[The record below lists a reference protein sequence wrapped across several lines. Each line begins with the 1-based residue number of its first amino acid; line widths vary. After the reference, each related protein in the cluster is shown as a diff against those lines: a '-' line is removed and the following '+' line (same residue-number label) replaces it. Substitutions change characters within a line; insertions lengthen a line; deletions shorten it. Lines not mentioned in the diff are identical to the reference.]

1 MFKAA
6 IKNIKKE
13 GLFPWI
19 AKVTGAQEKHKRF
32 PVIREKTSDQAT
44 KNKLAH
50 VSAFNL
56 KNAGDTVLPIVLRDL
71 LDTFIGT
78 SQWENLHVYQ
88 EVNKKIV
95 RSLNKNQ
102 AIIIGGGGLFIKDTN
117 PNNSSGWQW
126 PCSLDHLRQIQQPI
140 IIFAVGYNRFR
151 GQEEFDPIFTEH
163 LNLLINKAQFVGI
176 RNTGSIQKLKSYLK
190 TDEQKRKLVFQ
201 PCMTTLIAKI
211 YPNLC
216 QYNIKEDFIAINC
229 AFDRKDLRLGSDEIL
244 KSIAKVVSE
253 LSTRTKIKYYSHLR
267 SDLSILPYFDK
278 LNINYELIE
287 FSDPKQAVIEYAKP
301 KLVIGMRGH
310 AQMIP
315 FGCNTPILSIVS
327 HDKLQWF
334 LDDIKHPDWGVDVLD
349 NDFESKLLKNA
360 NRLYDDYEAV
370 IEDIVNAQD
379 KLWEVT
385 QGNLNTI
392 KNVLGHDKA

>member
-1 MFKAA
+1 MLKAA

-32 PVIREKTSDQAT
+32 PVIAEKACDQIS
-44 KNKLAH
+44 KNKFAH
-50 VSAFNL
+50 VSAFNM

-71 LDTFIGT
+71 FNLFIGT

-88 EVNKKIV
+88 KVSNKII

-102 AIIIGGGGLFIKDTN
+102 AIVIGGGGLFIKDTN
-117 PNNSSGWQW
+117 PNQLSGWQW
-126 PCSLDHLRQIQQPI
+126 PCSLDHLRQIKQPI
-140 IIFAVGYNRFR
+140 IVFAVGYNRFR
-151 GQEEFDPIFTEH
+151 GQEEFDPIFTDH
-163 LNLLINKAQFVGI
+163 LNLLVDKAKFVGI

-190 TDEQKRKLVFQ
+190 TDEQKQKLIFQ
-201 PCMTTLIAKI
+201 PCMTTLISRI
-211 YPNLC
+211 YPEVC

-229 AFDRKDLRLGSDEIL
+229 AFDRQKLRLESDDIL
-244 KSIAKVVSE
+244 KSIAKVVLE
-253 LSTRTKIKYYSHLR
+253 LSQSTKIKYYSHLK

-287 FSDPKQAVIEYAKP
+287 FCDPKHAVIEYAKP

-334 LDDIKHPDWGVDVLD
+334 LDDIKHPEWGVDVMD
-349 NDFESKLLKNA
+349 IDFESKLLKTA
-360 NRLYDDYEAV
+360 NSLYDNYEAV
-370 IEDIVNAQD
+370 VQDIVIAQD
-379 KLWEVT
+379 ELWNIT
-385 QGNLNTI
+385 KDNLHTI
-392 KNVLGHDKA
+392 KCALEDGDV